1 VPELPEVETICRGL
15 NQVTLDREILGGD
28 VLLASS
34 IAPSISATDFLTKL
48 KGKSIERWY
57 RRGKY
62 LLAELSQP
70 AAAEREKGKGGK
82 GERGRVGEFQAQT
95 PSNSQLSSSFFPLPS
110 LYPEPFDYAQ
120 GTLRRRALS
129 LPPSKI
135 GWLAV
140 HLRMTGQLLWVHRD
154 EPLQKH
160 ARIRL
165 FLEGNQ
171 ELRFVD
177 QRTFGQMWYVPPETQ
192 VSSVVTGLKVLGPE
206 PFSPEFSVAYLT
218 QKLHRRA
225 RPIKTAL
232 LDQSLVAGLGNIYAD
247 ETLFVAGVLPTT
259 LCADLTADQIGR
271 IHSAIVQVLSKA
283 IASGGTT
290 FSNFL
295 NVQGVNGNYGG
306 VAWVYNRKA
315 QPCRTCSIPI
325 ERLKLS
331 GRSTH
336 FCPVCQI

>member
-1 VPELPEVETICRGL
+1 MPELPEVETICRGL
-15 NQVTLDREILGGD
+15 NQLTLDREILGGD

-34 IAPSISATDFLTKL
+34 IARSISATDFLTKL

-62 LLAELSQP
+62 LLAELSQRRGGAPVP
-70 AAAEREKGKGGK
+70 ALLPVLPVPA
-82 GERGRVGEFQAQT
+82 
-95 PSNSQLSSSFFPLPS
+95 LLPS
-110 LYPEPFDYAQ
+110 K
-120 GTLRRRALS
+120 T
-129 LPPSKI
+129 
-135 GWLAV
+135 GWLGV
-140 HLRMTGQLLWVHRD
+140 HLRMTGQLLWVNQD
-154 EPLQKH
+154 EPVSKH
-160 ARIRL
+160 TRVRL

-177 QRTFGQMWYVPPETQ
+177 QRTFGQMWYVPPETE
-192 VSSVVTGLKVLGPE
+192 VSSVITGLKVLGPE
-206 PFSPEFSVAYLT
+206 PFSADFSIEYFAR
-218 QKLHRRA
+218 KLHRRA

-259 LCADLTADQIGR
+259 LCADLTGVQIDR
-271 IHSAIVQVLSKA
+271 IHAASIQVLEKA

-306 VAWVYNRKA
+306 VAWVYNRKG
-315 QPCRTCSIPI
+315 QPCRTCSTTI
-325 ERLKLS
+325 EKIKLA

-336 FCPVCQI
+336 YCPVCQT

>member
-1 VPELPEVETICRGL
+1 MPELPEVETICRGL
-15 NQVTLDREILGGD
+15 NHLTLDREILGGD
-28 VLLASS
+28 VLLESS
-34 IAPSISATDFLTKL
+34 IARSISATDFLTKL
-48 KGKSIERWY
+48 KGRSIERWY

-62 LLAELSQP
+62 LLAELSQCRGGAPVP
-70 AAAEREKGKGGK
+70 A
-82 GERGRVGEFQAQT
+82 
-95 PSNSQLSSSFFPLPS
+95 LPS
-110 LYPEPFDYAQ
+110 IL
-120 GTLRRRALS
+120 
-129 LPPSKI
+129 PSKA
-135 GWLAV
+135 GWLGV
-140 HLRMTGQLLWVHRD
+140 HLRMTGQLLWVNQS

-160 ARIRL
+160 ARVRL

-177 QRTFGQMWYVPPETQ
+177 QRTFGQMWYVPPETE
-192 VSSVVTGLKVLGPE
+192 VSSVITGLKVLGPE
-206 PFSPEFSVAYLT
+206 PFSTDFSIAYFA

-259 LCADLTADQIGR
+259 LCADLTSVQIGR
-271 IHSAIVQVLSKA
+271 IHAAIVQVLDKA
-283 IASGGTT
+283 IDSGGTT

-306 VAWVYNRKA
+306 VAWVYNRKG
-315 QPCRTCSIPI
+315 QPCRTCDRAI
-325 ERLKLS
+325 ERIKLA

-336 FCPVCQI
+336 FCPVCQT

>member
-1 VPELPEVETICRGL
+1 MPELPEVETICRGL
-15 NQVTLDREILGGD
+15 NHLTLDRAILGGD

-34 IAPSISATDFLTKL
+34 IARSISATDFLTKL

-62 LLAELSQP
+62 LLAELSQC
-70 AAAEREKGKGGK
+70 RGGAP
-82 GERGRVGEFQAQT
+82 VPAQT
-95 PSNSQLSSSFFPLPS
+95 ALPS
-110 LYPEPFDYAQ
+110 TSPLGGGRGGLTSSVF
-120 GTLRRRALS
+120 G
-129 LPPSKI
+129 PSKV
-135 GWLAV
+135 GWLGV
-140 HLRMTGQLLWVHRD
+140 HLRMTGQLLWVNSD
-154 EPLQKH
+154 EPVPKH
-160 ARIRL
+160 TRVRL

-177 QRTFGQMWYVPPETQ
+177 QRTFGQMWYVPSETE
-192 VSSVVTGLKVLGPE
+192 VSSVVTGLKLLGPE
-206 PFSPEFSVAYLT
+206 PFSAEFSTAYFAH
-218 QKLHRRA
+218 KLHRRA

-247 ETLFVAGVLPTT
+247 EALFVSGVLPTT

-271 IHSAIVQVLSKA
+271 LHAAIIQVLDKA

-306 VAWVYNRKA
+306 VAWVYNRKG
-315 QPCRTCSIPI
+315 QPCRTCSTAI
-325 ERLKLS
+325 ERIKLA

-336 FCPVCQI
+336 FCPVCQT